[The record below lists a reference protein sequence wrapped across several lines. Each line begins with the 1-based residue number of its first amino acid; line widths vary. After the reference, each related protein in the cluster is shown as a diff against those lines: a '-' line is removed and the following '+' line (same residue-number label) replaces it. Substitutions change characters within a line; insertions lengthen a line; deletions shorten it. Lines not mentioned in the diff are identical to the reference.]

1 MAESLFGPSVPPD
14 HGDAHEEV
22 HVCPS
27 GRIQAPRSGQ
37 ITVTSACARG
47 DGDGAVTGLG
57 FVHPDHGIEVTD
69 ADAGFRNIR
78 LRKPP
83 VYDHAKQ
90 IPRGPWP
97 DLVPDQSA

>member
-1 MAESLFGPSVPPD
+1 M
-14 HGDAHEEV
+14 
-22 HVCPS
+22 
-27 GRIQAPRSGQ
+27 
-37 ITVTSACARG
+37 
-47 DGDGAVTGLG
+47 TGLG